1 VSLFFQAFC
10 ILASVNVL
18 NVLPD
23 HLASVGASKSYI
35 GMYMNLNS
43 LVLVVLAVPLS
54 DHADLFGR
62 RRLILWGYAGGLA
75 SAGLSFLFPANLAV
89 LVLLRGLGSLLFTVS
104 FTIQNA
110 EVFGRLPR
118 ERRYTGMALYG
129 VSGLLANPIGSFS
142 GERLAAA
149 AGARW
154 LFAASFAFIAAGLAA
169 AATHRFHESAGDEAE
184 RTSFAALLRR
194 KELYPLSVL
203 AFLLGG
209 AYAVFST
216 FLVNLTR
223 LRLGVPT
230 ITGFFVSFSAV
241 AIFIRLFLGS
251 RLEVMT
257 PRRLI
262 VGGFLLETA
271 AFVLA
276 FFLSDARMLIPI
288 GFIYGIGHSVM
299 YPLLSTLYVNSGT
312 DADRLGLNNLYSAT
326 NMLGNI
332 ATAIVMGG
340 AADLTGLPT
349 VFILM
354 AVLCA
359 AMVPVGVSGLSAFR
373 RRYDAPT

>member
-1 VSLFFQAFC
+1 
-10 ILASVNVL
+10 
-18 NVLPD
+18 
-23 HLASVGASKSYI
+23 
-35 GMYMNLNS
+35 MYMNLNS

-118 ERRYTGMALYG
+118 ERRYTEWRCTAFQGCWRIPSARSSA
-129 VSGLLANPIGSFS
+129 SGSPRRGSPVAVR
-142 GERLAAA
+142 RLV
-149 AGARW
+149 R
-154 LFAASFAFIAAGLAA
+154 LHRRRLAA

-209 AYAVFST
+209 AYAVFPT

-230 ITGFFVSFSAV
+230 ITGFLR
-241 AIFIRLFLGS
+241 ILLRRGDLHPTLPRLPPGGHDS
-251 RLEVMT
+251 
-257 PRRLI
+257 PALI

-276 FFLSDARMLIPI
+276 FFLSTPHAHPI